1 MILETIIENKKRE
14 IRRLKEERPLLIL
27 KESLKCI
34 APPRDFKTALTGRD
48 CSIIAEVKKRSPSK
62 GLIRKDFD
70 PVGIASLYEK
80 KGAAAIS
87 VLTDEQFFGGKSS
100 YLSDIKKTVGIP
112 VLRKDFIIDPYQIY
126 ETKSLGGDAVLLIT
140 RILDE
145 TMLTHC
151 ISLAEALGLSPLVE
165 IHSREDLDKA
175 VAAGAGIIGIN
186 NRNLQ
191 TFSTDLQNSLDLAPF
206 IPEDTVVISES
217 GIETRNDIE
226 ILMNEGIHAFLVGEA
241 LMKAEDVG
249 AKLEELLNKAEG
261 NSD

>member
-1 MILETIIENKKRE
+1 MILETIVENKKRE
-14 IRRLKEERPLLIL
+14 IRRLKEERPLPVL
-27 KESLKCI
+27 KASLGSI

-48 CSIIAEVKKRSPSK
+48 CSIIAEVKMRSPSK
-62 GLIRKDFD
+62 GLIREDFD
-70 PVGIASLYEK
+70 PVGISSLYEK

-100 YLSDIKKTVGIP
+100 YLTDIKRAVGIP

-145 TMLTHC
+145 TMLVHC
-151 ISLAEALGLSPLVE
+151 INLAESLGLSPLVE
-165 IHSREDLDKA
+165 VHSRGDLDKA
-175 VAAGAGIIGIN
+175 AAAGAGIIGIN

-191 TFSTDLQNSLDLAPF
+191 TFATDLRNSLDLAPF
-206 IPEDTVVISES
+206 IPENTVVVSES
-217 GIETRNDIE
+217 GIRTRDDIE
-226 ILMNEGIHAFLVGEA
+226 ILMKEGVHAFLVGEA

-249 AKLEELLNKAEG
+249 AKLEELLGKGGEKQ
-261 NSD
+261 